1 MSYNYKKTYDD
12 DDDKVDNFISI
23 FDDYSDSDSDSGLSK
38 NYSSDLDD
46 LISELSI
53 SPKKKEKD
61 IPLDF
66 GKLSLSEPKTDDVP
80 LDFGKLS
87 LSEPK
92 LTAYDIPL
100 DFGKLSISE
109 PESTEISEP
118 ESSETYEP
126 ESTEISEQEP
136 TESYEP
142 QVTITPSIPSEPLK
156 LDVAKLL
163 SYRQKRKLS
172 SDFDNEIDQVEQAL
186 SDFFVSDN
194 VKSTENE
201 GRESDKD
208 ELSKFFGKIKIS
220 PKKKV
225 KKESTFMDVDYDP
238 NAPRYFLRQII
249 KKPSRFSEDVQ
260 LIPRKQWSVK
270 KTKKKSSKKDKGKG
284 KGKERDRES
293 EYFYSDS
300 EPGPSTRKQSK
311 SKPNSKRYHRSRR

>member
-1 MSYNYKKTYDD
+1 MSYNYKTSYDD
-12 DDDKVDNFISI
+12 DDDDKPDNFISI
-23 FDDYSDSDSDSGLSK
+23 FDDYSDSDSESSVSK
-38 NYSSDLDD
+38 NYLSDLDD

-66 GKLSLSEPKTDDVP
+66 GKLSLSEPKMNDVP
-80 LDFGKLS
+80 LDFGKLR
-87 LSEPK
+87 LSEP
-92 LTAYDIPL
+92 
-100 DFGKLSISE
+100 
-109 PESTEISEP
+109 
-118 ESSETYEP
+118 SETSYEP
-126 ESTEISEQEP
+126 ESTESYESEPTESYEPEP

-201 GRESDKD
+201 GRESGKD

-225 KKESTFMDVDYDP
+225 KKESTVMDVDYDP

-260 LIPRKQWSVK
+260 LIPRKQWSIK
-270 KTKKKSSKKDKGKG
+270 KTKKKLSKKDKGKG

-311 SKPNSKRYHRSRR
+311 SKSKRYHRSRR